1 MRRVGLSAQYHS
13 AESMK
18 EKTKSNPYEK
28 VFFFIAKS
36 LIDVTK
42 KAWINLTEVA
52 KLVEFAIVAFRYS
65 KYLQTAFYKF

>member
-1 MRRVGLSAQYHS
+1 
-13 AESMK
+13 MK
-18 EKTKSNPYEK
+18 KC
-28 VFFFIAKS
+28 FFFIAKS